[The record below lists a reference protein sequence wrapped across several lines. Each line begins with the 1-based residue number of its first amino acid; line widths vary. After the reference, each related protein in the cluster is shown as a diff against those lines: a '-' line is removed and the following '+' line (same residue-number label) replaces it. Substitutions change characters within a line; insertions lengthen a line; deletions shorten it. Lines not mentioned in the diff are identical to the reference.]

1 MSFDPFIAGAYARET
16 TVGHGAP
23 NINRAQANAQN
34 ACIASGFPQ
43 QVPLAFANKKRG
55 LRLADSIACL
65 ASCVGG
71 RL

>member
-1 MSFDPFIAGAYARET
+1 VSFDPFIAGAYARET

-23 NINRAQANAQN
+23 NINGAQAHAQN
-34 ACIASGFPQ
+34 ACIASRFPQ
-43 QVPLAFANKKRG
+43 QIPLAFANNKRR